1 MGKLSG
7 LFRGDRVIWIVFFAL
22 CIISIVEVFSALST
36 LTYKDGDFIR
46 PILRHFAF
54 LVSPSYFDGAMFV
67 RTKNRKD
74 LTMNFWR
81 DSVPLFQDSHA
92 LGPAFLVRYAY
103 LPFDG
108 LGR

>member
-54 LVSPSYFDGAMFV
+54 LVVGLLLVLVVHRIPCRYFKILMPLGLLFSFV
-67 RTKNRKD
+67 SAR
-74 LTMNFWR
+74 
-81 DSVPLFQDSHA
+81 
-92 LGPAFLVRYAY
+92 
-103 LPFDG
+103 
-108 LGR
+108 